1 MLDIIIKPPASEEDF
16 TETVFLLID
25 YAVEVP
31 RTQRT
36 RERLASLLGWSGAGE
51 ELKTLKLFE
60 NVLRK
65 YCVGELDAGRF
76 RSHFTNLST
85 VQQDRLVEI
94 VNLRKAEIAQ
104 RLIDEVNRREGGVPL
119 VEWFDWNVSW
129 IMGSSSL
136 ASIRQQLCTVTFACR
151 DVDAKATTISFEMD
165 RQQVDEVVRQLET
178 VA

>member
-1 MLDIIIKPPASEEDF
+1 MLDIIIKPGEEDF

-25 YAVEVP
+25 YAVGVP
-31 RTQRT
+31 RTQRQRT
-36 RERLASLLGWSGAGE
+36 RERLASLLGWSVAGE

-76 RSHFTNLST
+76 RSHFTNLSS

-151 DVDAKATTISFEMD
+151 DVDAKGTTISFEMD
-165 RQQVDEVVRQLET
+165 RQQVDEAIRQLEA